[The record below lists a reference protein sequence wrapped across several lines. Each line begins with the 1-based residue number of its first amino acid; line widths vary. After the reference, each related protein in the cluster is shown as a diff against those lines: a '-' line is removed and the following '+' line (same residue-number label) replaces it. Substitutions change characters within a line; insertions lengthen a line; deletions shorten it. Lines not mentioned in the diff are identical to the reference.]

1 MQLLSKIYSPLSITL
16 VDQGIVSLANFLVA
30 VLLVRFLGVEAF
42 GVYSLLWMSILFLQ
56 SLQTAI
62 IITPMMTIGSKQL
75 SKDKNRYHG
84 AVISHQ
90 ILFSIVSSIILYV
103 AIVISNFVVPQWGI
117 INYAFSLSLVSFLS
131 QNQDFLR
138 RLFFLEGRTITAL
151 VNDLICYIGRL
162 LVLFVVFISS
172 EPSLKSV
179 FSVMLITLF
188 LSVSLGVMKLSK
200 TTFDYKYNI
209 EVFKR
214 HWKMSNWLTGSALLM
229 WFSGNYFV
237 VAAAAILGPAAVG
250 VLRASGN
257 IIGMFNVLFL
267 GLENIIP
274 QSFSKRYLLTGSSG
288 LRSYLMKLVFIGGA
302 LTTLAS
308 ILLSFFSE
316 SLIIAIYG
324 EESAGNGYV
333 LIWYCAISI
342 FQYFLIP
349 FNIGLRTLENT
360 KPQFVSQVLTMIFSV
375 VTANFLISNFELNG
389 VMFGMLVN
397 QLIMLCVTIV
407 FFFKTLRQ
415 VVVDEKGID
424 SGEL

>member
-1 MQLLSKIYSPLSITL
+1 MQLSLKIYNPFSITL
-16 VDQGIVSLANFLVA
+16 VDQGIVSLVNFLVS
-30 VLLVRFLGVEAF
+30 VLLVRFLGIEAF

-62 IITPMMTIGSKQL
+62 IITPMMTIGAKQL
-75 SKDKNRYHG
+75 SEDKALYHG

-90 ILFSIVSSIILYV
+90 MLFSVTSSIILYV
-103 AIVISNFVVPQWGI
+103 AIAISNFVVPQWGI
-117 INYAFSLSLVSFLS
+117 IDYAIPLSLVAFLS

-151 VNDLICYIGRL
+151 VNDSICYIGRL
-162 LVLFVVFISS
+162 LVLFIVFICS

-188 LSVSLGVMKLSK
+188 LSVSLGVMKLGK
-200 TTFDYKYNI
+200 TNFDYKYSI

-214 HWKMSNWLTGSALLM
+214 HWKMSTWLTGSALLM

-237 VAAAAILGPAAVG
+237 VAAGAMLGPAAVG

-257 IIGMFNVLFL
+257 VIGMFNVLFL
-267 GLENIIP
+267 GLENIVP
-274 QSFSKRYLLTGSSG
+274 QSFSKHYLLTGSSG
-288 LRSYLMKLVFIGGA
+288 LRSYLMKVVLIGGA

-316 SLIIAIYG
+316 PLIIAIYG
-324 EESAGNGYV
+324 EEYAGNGYI
-333 LIWYCAISI
+333 LIWYCIISI
-342 FQYFLIP
+342 FQYCLIP

-389 VMFGMLVN
+389 VMFGMLLN
-397 QLIMLCVTIV
+397 QLIMLFVAIV

-415 VVVDEKGID
+415 IVIDEKGIG
-424 SGEL
+424 SGKL

>member
-1 MQLLSKIYSPLSITL
+1 MRFLSKIYSPLSVTL
-16 VDQGIVSLANFLVA
+16 VDQGIVSLVNFLVS
-30 VLLVRFLGVEAF
+30 VLLVRFVGIEAF
-42 GVYSLLWMSILFLQ
+42 GVYSLLWMSILFIQ

-62 IITPMMTIGSKQL
+62 IITPMMTIGAKQL
-75 SKDKNRYHG
+75 SKDKALYHG

-90 ILFSIVSSIILYV
+90 ILFSVASSIILYV
-103 AIVISNFVVPQWGI
+103 AIYISNSVVPQWGI
-117 INYAFSLSLVSFLS
+117 IDYAIPLSLVAFLS

-138 RLFFLEGRTITAL
+138 RLFFLEGRSITAL
-151 VNDLICYIGRL
+151 VNDSICYISRL
-162 LVLFVVFISS
+162 LVLFIVFISS

-179 FSVMLITLF
+179 FIVMLITLF
-188 LSVSLGVMKLSK
+188 LSFSLGVMKLS
-200 TTFDYKYNI
+200 TITFDYKYSI
-209 EVFKR
+209 AVFKR
-214 HWKMSNWLTGSALLM
+214 HWKMSNWLTSSTLLM

-237 VAAAAILGPAAVG
+237 VAAGAMLGPSAVG

-274 QSFSKRYLLTGSSG
+274 QSFSKHYLLAGSSG
-288 LRSYLMKLVFIGGA
+288 LRSYLMKVVFIGGA
-302 LTTLAS
+302 LTTLVS

-324 EESAGNGYV
+324 EEYAGNGYV

-389 VMFGMLVN
+389 IMFGMLVN
-397 QLIMLCVTIV
+397 QLIMLCVAIV

-415 VVVDEKGID
+415 IVVDEKDIG
-424 SGEL
+424 SSEL